1 MGIKIEALW
10 KNIGAKYLQQ
20 LSKSVS
26 LWSQTVWIIN
36 TWLILYYQ
44 SCIYQ
49 LKYKTN
55 KKINAKGMNSMQIY
69 YNFLK

>member
-1 MGIKIEALW
+1 MGIKIEDLW
-10 KNIGAKYLQQ
+10 KNIGGKYLQQ

-36 TWLILYYQ
+36 TQLILYYQ

-49 LKYKTN
+49 LKYK
-55 KKINAKGMNSMQIY
+55 KINAKGINAMQIY
-69 YNFLK
+69 YKLLK